1 MSEPFLPCP
10 SQDDL
15 ELQRSNMKVIE
26 TYLAL
31 RGPDF
36 IEERLALFAEDGM
49 REIVSTKSCL
59 PERTV
64 GRKALREK
72 MERLQKKWAEFSYSN
87 VTIYKTPDPEQFIVE
102 CDGEGLIK
110 NPMFTQPHHYD
121 NHFFVI
127 FVVKN
132 GKIKSMREF
141 MNPMKLD
148 YAFWNPMPDLT
159 M

>member
-1 MSEPFLPCP
+1 
-10 SQDDL
+10 
-15 ELQRSNMKVIE
+15 MKVVA

-31 RGPDF
+31 RGPNF
-36 IEERLALFAEDGM
+36 IEERLALFAEDG
-49 REIVSTKSCL
+49 IQGDSFHQIL
-59 PERTV
+59 PARAYRRPEGPEGKDGAT
-64 GRKALREK
+64 
-72 MERLQKKWAEFSYSN
+72 QKKWAEFSYSN

-102 CDGEGLIK
+102 CDGEGWMK

-148 YAFWNPMPDLT
+148 YAFSEPFLPDLT